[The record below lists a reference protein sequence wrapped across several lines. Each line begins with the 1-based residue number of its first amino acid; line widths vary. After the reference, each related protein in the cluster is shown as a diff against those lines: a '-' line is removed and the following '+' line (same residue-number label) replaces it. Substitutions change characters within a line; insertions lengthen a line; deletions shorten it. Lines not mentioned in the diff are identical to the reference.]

1 MKKKKTP
8 KSIQTILE
16 KVLKGYRLSKLFSY
30 QSFKFRPIVILTDE
44 EITVN
49 NSNFNLTIQCAA
61 EKSTK
66 KDLYKNLIKSP
77 V

>member
-1 MKKKKTP
+1 MKRKQKTP

-16 KVLKGYRLSKLFSY
+16 EVLKGYRLSKLFSY
-30 QSFKFRPIVILTDE
+30 QSFKFHPIVLTDD
-44 EITVN
+44 EISVN
-49 NSNFNLTIQCAA
+49 NSNFNLTVQCAA